1 MGVCTKER
9 KGVTAAVLMATPCT
23 NSLGESG
30 GHDSSRSRK
39 SLSPSTC
46 SSHSTLPRFSFVK
59 EEGEAMAT
67 QLRKIGSFEPTEL
80 TTETFRDTLSQT
92 VDMLARAI
100 QAQSQQIKE
109 LRAKVDELERRQTTE
124 KRTGDKEWEAFQVE

>member
-1 MGVCTKER
+1 M
-9 KGVTAAVLMATPCT
+9 AA
-23 NSLGESG
+23 
-30 GHDSSRSRK
+30 
-39 SLSPSTC
+39 
-46 SSHSTLPRFSFVK
+46 
-59 EEGEAMAT
+59 

-80 TTETFRDTLSQT
+80 TSETFRDPLSQT

-100 QAQSQQIKE
+100 QAQSQHIKE

>member
-1 MGVCTKER
+1 M
-9 KGVTAAVLMATPCT
+9 
-23 NSLGESG
+23 
-30 GHDSSRSRK
+30 K
-39 SLSPSTC
+39 SLSLHLLITL
-46 SSHSTLPRFSFVK
+46 HSPALFFC
-59 EEGEAMAT
+59 EERGRRMAT

>member
-9 KGVTAAVLMATPCT
+9 NGRTAAVLMATPCT

-30 GHDSSRSRK
+30 GHDRSMK

-46 SSHSTLPRFSFVK
+46 TSHSTLPRFSFVK